1 MAGTDLSTQ
10 WEPFLRRAL
19 ALPEKLT
26 YRTMITD
33 FRLRVFKTVA
43 DRLSFTKA
51 AGELLISQPAVTRHI
66 SELERQLRVSP
77 FLPGTGGFS
86 LTRRGQR
93 LLVHANRILD
103 LYGNLNDAFAEEEKR
118 FCGEIRLGAST
129 TIAQY
134 LLPGILASFKRR
146 YPEIRLELF
155 SGNTERIEE
164 QIAGKRLDFGLIEGK
179 ASRHSLHYEPFM
191 DDELVLVTSASNSA
205 FRDDETTLEKLRQL
219 PLVIREAGSG
229 TLDVLEEALAAK
241 GFSLQMMHI
250 EMQLG
255 STEGIKRYLYH
266 SGTFAFLSVQAILDE
281 LTQNKLRVVEI
292 EGFEVRRRFSF
303 VAMHGQHGRLVE
315 LFKQYCLSRHNIKL

>member
-1 MAGTDLSTQ
+1 
-10 WEPFLRRAL
+10 
-19 ALPEKLT
+19 
-26 YRTMITD
+26 MITD
-33 FRLRVFKTVA
+33 FRLKVFKTVA

-66 SELERQLRVSP
+66 SELEKQLGVPLFVR
-77 FLPGTGGFS
+77 GNGGIS
-86 LTRRGQR
+86 LTRQGEW
-93 LLVHANRILD
+93 LLDYANRILD
-103 LYGNLNDAFAEEEKR
+103 LYGNLNDTFAEEGKR

-146 YPEIRLELF
+146 YPDIRLELF

-164 QIAGKRLDFGLIEGK
+164 QIADKHLDFGLIEGK

-191 DDELVLVTSASNSA
+191 NDELVLVTSTSNSA

-219 PLVIREAGSG
+219 PLVIRETGSG
-229 TLDVLEEALAAK
+229 TLDVLEEALADK
-241 GFSLQMMHI
+241 GLSLQMMRI

-266 SGTFAFLSVQAILDE
+266 SGAFAFLSVQAILDE
-281 LTQNKLRVVEI
+281 LTQNKLRVVEV

-303 VAMHGQHGRLVE
+303 VATHGQHSRLVE
-315 LFKQYCLSRHNIKL
+315 LFKQYCLNHHNTKL